1 MRGQLFRP
9 QHLNIRGA
17 IKQKVL
23 SAVCSFTRNTRVVC
37 GSSRYQ
43 PRARR
48 RKADYGCRALSRGK
62 MS

>member
-17 IKQKVL
+17 INRMVL

-37 GSSRYQ
+37 GFRRYQ

-48 RKADYGCRALSRGK
+48 RKADYGCRALVVGK